1 MAADLPARRLIPKW
15 RPVRST
21 LATQEANPL
30 NDKTTSAR
38 NVSAE
43 LEQASLSLSRSPGD
57 LDEFDRVVA
66 LWERSKEPGVLGDIL
81 SFSIHAPFQ
90 SKVAAIGM
98 RALREGHPVFP
109 AQRFLIQQL
118 ANTGESALGVEIP
131 SATSEGEPQP
141 FAEPIRQL
149 RSLLRTEPSN
159 ALALLDFAQLQA
171 AIGRNDVAERALRT
185 ALGSAPNSRLIL
197 RTLAR
202 FYVHAGDHSRAL
214 QEIRRHQR
222 TPHDPWLIA
231 SEIALA
237 DLAQKPST
245 LLAKGR
251 RMLTEA
257 GKAPPPS
264 FTELAGALAMEELAA
279 GNLKKAREF
288 QRLALLEPTD
298 NVAAQAVDREKHF
311 GIALSAPNIARA
323 IASSAEAQLLQSW
336 SLLMPQTVERHA
348 LDWHAEE
355 PFSSRPVQLLT
366 SMYAYKG
373 DHGAALRWLI
383 AGLRSDSEDR
393 GLLTNLAYVQARLG
407 QLDDARLT
415 IAKARRLHGPAAE
428 PYLRATEGTIA
439 YLQGR
444 FEDGD
449 KLYAEAVSLL
459 DEGQNRVNNVPTFA
473 LLNQALMALEYE
485 HPGAAAIT
493 ARTNE
498 ALRSRPNSD
507 ANMLL
512 RISMP
517 KEIPTVASTSQ
528 PKRQR
533 LTSQWVFDAKN
544 NTLTVREG
552 LTSPGASPIVLT
564 EDSKKS

>member
-15 RPVRST
+15 RPVRNT
-21 LATQEANPL
+21 LATQEAHPL
-30 NDKTTSAR
+30 GDKTASVRRPSAGPQP
-38 NVSAE
+38 AP
-43 LEQASLSLSRSPGD
+43 LSLSRSPAD
-57 LDEFDRVVA
+57 VDELDRVVA
-66 LWERSKEPGVLGDIL
+66 LWEQSKEPGVLGDVL
-81 SFSIHAPFQ
+81 SFSIHAAVQ
-90 SKVAAIGM
+90 SKVAGIGM
-98 RALREGHPVFP
+98 RALREGHPVLP

-118 ANTGESALGVEIP
+118 AKTDEGTLPGEIV
-131 SATSEGEPQP
+131 SATSGEGPKP
-141 FAEPIRQL
+141 FAEPIRRL

-171 AIGRNDVAERALRT
+171 AIGRDEVAERTLRT
-185 ALGSAPNSRLIL
+185 AFGSAPNSRLVL

-202 FYVHAGDHSRAL
+202 FYVHTGDHSRAL
-214 QEIRRHQR
+214 HEIRRHHR

-237 DLAQKPST
+237 DLVKKPST

-251 RMLTEA
+251 RMLAEA
-257 GKAPPPS
+257 GKSPPPS

-298 NVAAQAVDREKHF
+298 NVAAQAVDRERHF
-311 GIALSAPNIARA
+311 GIALNAPSISRA
-323 IASSAEAQLLQSW
+323 IASSAEAQLLQAW
-336 SLLMPQTVERHA
+336 SMLVPEAVERHA

-366 SMYAYKG
+366 AIYAYKG
-373 DHGAALRWLI
+373 DHDAALNWLL
-383 AGLRSDSEDR
+383 AGLRSDSDDR
-393 GLLTNLAYVQARLG
+393 GLLTNLAFVHVRLG
-407 QLDDARLT
+407 RLDDARST
-415 IAKARRLHGPAAE
+415 IAKARRLHGAAAE

-449 KLYAEAVSLL
+449 KLYADAVSLL
-459 DEGQNRVNNVPTFA
+459 DEGQNRANNVPTFA
-473 LLNQALMALEYE
+473 LLNQTLMALEYE
-485 HPGAAAIT
+485 HPGASAII
-493 ARTNE
+493 ARTND
-498 ALRSRPNSD
+498 ALKSRPNLD
-507 ANMLL
+507 ASMLL

-517 KEIPTVASTSQ
+517 REVPTVVSASEST
-528 PKRQR
+528 RQR

-544 NTLTVREG
+544 NTLTVRKG
-552 LTSPGASPIVLT
+552 LTARGASPVVLA
-564 EDSKKS
+564 ESVKKR